1 MFVVSFDPK
10 IFDLLYML
18 QGAQFDAKTSVAE
31 KQNSDSAP
39 HPSVIDSFK
48 SAKLDAL
55 IAVLHQTPPD
65 EKCLIFS
72 TFVGCAIVTQP
83 DPY

>member
-1 MFVVSFDPK
+1 VFVVSFDPK

-18 QGAQFDAKTSVAE
+18 QGAQFDAKTE

-39 HPSVIDSFK
+39 HPSVVDSFK

-83 DPY
+83 DPSC